1 MSFGKKT
8 GRAAFFADLGREV
21 VRLEQAPTTFINPIL
36 IGRSVPICPEGGLT
50 CLADI
55 YVTPGGAVAFS
66 FPSLYEGDLN
76 ALQCCSGALRT
87 WSHEQLDDIAT
98 DFFFE
103 AEGQGSL
110 VIDVMTRLGFMGY
123 SNKDALY
130 ASIDRTLTGGDF
142 LMVVGEFPFQPVRYS
157 RRQFIDGFCTI
168 RGIDPDEMTG
178 FLCEL
183 ESLDG
188 VAAVVIGADLVV
200 SYSPVG
206 DKLPIPLFY
215 FKLSP
220 NRSDLCV
227 SPRTLRYAL
236 GQNSL
241 PLSAADGL
249 FDFFSHFADMDR
261 VKPSPEDG
269 SVGLLYLKPDAV
281 FSEASGLTERIKVF
295 SQTIS

>member
-21 VRLEQAPTTFINPIL
+21 VRLEDAPTTFINPIL
-36 IGRSVPICPEGGLT
+36 IGKSIPICPEGGLT
-50 CLADI
+50 CQADI

-66 FPSLYEGDLN
+66 FPDLSEDDLD
-76 ALQCCSGALRT
+76 ALQCCSGILRT

-98 DFFFE
+98 DYFFE
-103 AEGQGSL
+103 TEGQGAL
-110 VIDVMTRLGFMGY
+110 IIDVMARMGFSSY
-123 SNKDALY
+123 SGKGALY
-130 ASIDRTLTGGDF
+130 SAIDRTLAGGDF
-142 LMVVGEFPFQPVRYS
+142 LMTVGELPFRPTRYS

-168 RGIDPDEMTG
+168 RGIDPDDMTG

-183 ESLDG
+183 ETVDG
-188 VAAVVIGADLVV
+188 VAAVVIGSDLVV
-200 SYSPVG
+200 SYSPTG

-236 GQNSL
+236 EQNSL
-241 PLSAADGL
+241 PLSAADDL
-249 FDFFSHFADMDR
+249 FSFFARFADMDR
-261 VKPSPEDG
+261 VKPSPEDN
-269 SVGLLYLKPDAV
+269 SVGLLYLKPDAL
-281 FSEASGLTERIKVF
+281 FLEASRLSEKVRTF
-295 SQTIS
+295 SQAIS